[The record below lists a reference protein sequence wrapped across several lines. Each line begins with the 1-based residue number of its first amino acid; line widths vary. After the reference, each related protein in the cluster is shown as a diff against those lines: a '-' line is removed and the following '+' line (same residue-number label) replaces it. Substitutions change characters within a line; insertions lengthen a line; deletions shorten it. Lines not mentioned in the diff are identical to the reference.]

1 MRLVPV
7 GGGAGVDDERNGQG
21 DGGLGGV
28 FHHPLDDGD
37 GAVGPEDAV
46 LALQIVAGRQT
57 PNPPCLEAAVTTS
70 GRIGLAEAVYAL
82 GVAAS
87 R

>member
-1 MRLVPV
+1 M
-7 GGGAGVDDERNGQG
+7 N
-21 DGGLGGV
+21 
-28 FHHPLDDGD
+28 GD